1 MGAARSASMSVATAA
16 AAAMVKHFGFGKCE
30 TCFTRKEQMCPDPW
44 LHMATAVCHSCE
56 ATRES
61 CSEHAHECPAAAIA
75 RVSASCKTTAA
86 QRNPKEV
93 QERAQTAQ
101 ALKEQFDVETMQ
113 DIPRPEDYEL
123 LEAYDFDM

>member
-1 MGAARSASMSVATAA
+1 MSAATAA
-16 AAAMVKHFGFGKCE
+16 AAAMVKHFGFGNCE
-30 TCFTRKEQMCPDPW
+30 TCFTREEQMCPDPW
-44 LHMATAVCHSCE
+44 LHMATAVFHSCE

-93 QERAQTAQ
+93 QCRSARRQ
-101 ALKEQFDVETMQ
+101 L
-113 DIPRPEDYEL
+113 RH
-123 LEAYDFDM
+123 